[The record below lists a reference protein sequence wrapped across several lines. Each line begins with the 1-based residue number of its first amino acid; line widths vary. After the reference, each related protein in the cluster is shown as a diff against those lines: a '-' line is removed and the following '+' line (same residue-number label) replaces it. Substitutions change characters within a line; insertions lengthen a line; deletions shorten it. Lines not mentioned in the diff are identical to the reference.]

1 MTLYPKLE
9 MFYKSIFDRLLDPFD
24 KFGDSSTITRFIKDK
39 KHKKSC
45 NGVLTATPDAF
56 LYPDGVQAI
65 SLAHIDNLSEHAIW
79 KLGDKRVFAK
89 TKQSV
94 KFRADMNVGKLKEQ
108 NFPHFSI
115 VRDNAEFWRHVT
127 ATSSL
132 EKHLWANQLSL
143 LSNLVQRE

>member
-1 MTLYPKLE
+1 MKFYSKLE
-9 MFYKSIFDRLLDPFD
+9 TFCKKIFDRFTDTPS
-24 KFGDSSTITRFIKDK
+24 KFEDSSIVTRFIKEK
-39 KHKKSC
+39 KHKKIQ

-56 LYPDGVQAI
+56 LYPEGEHAI
-65 SLAHIDNLSEHAIW
+65 SLAHIDNLSEPAIW

-94 KFRADMNVGKLKEQ
+94 KFRADMNVGKLKERH
-108 NFPHFSI
+108 FPDFSI
-115 VRDNAEFWRHVT
+115 FRDNAEFWRHVT

-143 LSNLVQRE
+143 LSNLIQRK